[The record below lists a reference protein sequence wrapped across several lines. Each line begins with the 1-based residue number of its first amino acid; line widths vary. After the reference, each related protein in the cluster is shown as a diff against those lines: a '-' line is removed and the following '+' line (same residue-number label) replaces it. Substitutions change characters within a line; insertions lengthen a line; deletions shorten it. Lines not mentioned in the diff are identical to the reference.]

1 MRGNWLIWVI
11 VIFAA
16 LSVAGGAYVLYSLPH
31 GDVTPAPAPPIKI
44 ERPAAKPPVS
54 APPVQQQQP
63 QQQQQQPAQ
72 TKAAVPQI
80 VLKGEGLTG
89 AGNKLSL
96 KYTCF
101 RQNISPAFSWQGVP
115 AGAKSLM
122 LILERRDK
130 GERPFV
136 NWIVFDIPPAK
147 TGIGGNLEKTPTTV
161 EGLKQALND
170 DSSPGYSGPCERE
183 GEHTYLFRLFALD
196 IETGLPAGTPRNA
209 LVLKMKGH
217 VLAEGDV
224 PVVHYYRK

>member
-11 VIFAA
+11 VMLAA

-31 GDVTPAPAPPIKI
+31 GEILPPPAP
-44 ERPAAKPPVS
+44 VT
-54 APPVQQQQP
+54 APPVKVETPVAKAPETAPIQP
-63 QQQQQQPAQ
+63 AQPQQQPAQ
-72 TKAAVPQI
+72 AKTAVPKI
-80 VLKGEGLTG
+80 ILTG
-89 AGNKLSL
+89 RELTGVGGKIAL

-101 RQNISPAFSWQGVP
+101 RQNISPAFSWQGIP
-115 AGAKSLM
+115 PEAKSLM

-130 GERPFV
+130 GARPFV
-136 NWIVFDIPPAK
+136 NWIVFDIPPAL

-170 DSSPGYSGPCERE
+170 NSSPGYSGPCERE